1 MSNNSEKAERIAVC
15 LYYAV
20 FDIYSKECLGLH
32 VLIRNNLYDRLI
44 IKGTFQRDVKKHY
57 KIYLYGDRKIWK
69 NGHTRM
75 SLLIILVEW
84 DGGRVARRK
93 PFLKYIDL

>member
-57 KIYLYGDRKIWK
+57 KIYLYGDK
-69 NGHTRM
+69 NLEEWTH
-75 SLLIILVEW
+75 SNIIADYLS
-84 DGGRVARRK
+84 
-93 PFLKYIDL
+93 